1 MLTLVIGRARSGKT
15 TYIMDAIKKSVG
27 DKRGG
32 NVLLVPEQ
40 YSHATAR
47 ALSRYCGDSLSLY
60 GEVLTFSLLADRVF
74 AETGGLSETLLDEG
88 GRLLVMSLAFWGVQS
103 GLRVYGNVGAKTEF
117 LSGLLKAS
125 DELKSCC
132 ITPEQLS
139 EQEAEGTLGDKLH
152 DLALICGAFDAILNN
167 NMQDPST
174 RLKKL
179 ADKIGDSSIG
189 NSGHI
194 YIDGFSDF
202 TAQELRIIGE
212 LLKKNAELTITLTA
226 GGDEDAF
233 AVAEN
238 TRRRLVRLAGGL
250 GKNCRTVE
258 LKSRAGL
265 AEPELELLEAKL
277 FTIENAAF
285 EGENR
290 AVKLISAETPVSE
303 CEIAAAELIRLV
315 RDEGYRWR
323 ELAVMARGFDSYEP
337 VLDNIF
343 SHYGVP
349 VFLNRKSD
357 ILQKPILSLI
367 TSAMDAVS
375 LGFDYESMFKYLKT
389 GLAGVSPEEC
399 DLLEN
404 YVLKWNIRGVKLW
417 SREEPWTFNPR
428 GYVAEA
434 SEEDEAKLRELNR
447 FRKTAALPLKSYH
460 EKSKAAGTASGQVR
474 ALYSFMEDIGLA
486 ERLEE
491 KTEQFRSMGRVKT
504 AEEYSQL
511 WDILVKVIEQCDA
524 ILGDLPMETDEFSR
538 LFKLVLSSYD
548 VATIPVSLDAV
559 MAGDMTR
566 MRSGEIKCLIVL
578 GATDDALPMISDG
591 KGILSDTEREKL
603 LELGLELTGGTEDRI
618 LREMQM
624 MYACMTMPVK
634 RLVMTYPKMSG
645 GAKKRPSYIVGRIQS
660 LLGISVT
667 DEGAFAETFRTAAEP
682 PCFELAVS
690 GSALPAAK
698 AARAYFEMDVDRKA
712 RLDRVLSKAGTS
724 RGSLAAN
731 SVEGIYGRKLRLS
744 ASRVDRFYSCKFS
757 YFIQYGLKAK
767 PRIKAA
773 LDAPEIG
780 TFLHYVLE
788 NVIGEL
794 REDGTLK
801 TAEKAENHRLT
812 AKYIDKYVTE
822 RLGGMEEKSGRFKY
836 LFARL
841 IKDVYSIIDD
851 MTEELKCS
859 QFEPLSFELE
869 FGSEEMP
876 AAAVTGGGMEITVGG
891 VVDRVDGWLHD
902 GKLYLRVIDYKTGKK
917 AFDLS
922 DVWYGMGI
930 QMLIYLFTL
939 EKHGAKLYGDEIVPA
954 GVLYAP
960 ARDVFLSLPRSATDE
975 EIRAQR
981 SKSLI
986 RSGLILGDE
995 SVIEAMEKGEKKYLP
1010 VKFAKDGTLK
1020 PDSIAS
1026 LEQLGRLGA
1035 HIEKTLRNIGDEI
1048 KCGSISADPF
1058 FKGGMS
1064 PCDFCDFKE
1073 ACLFDEETDKK
1084 RYLKKRKAEEV
1095 WSDIEGRGEQNGRC

>member
-1 MLTLVIGRARSGKT
+1 MLTLVVGRARSGKT
-15 TYIMDAIKKSVG
+15 TYIMDAIKRSVS
-27 DKRGG
+27 DKLGG
-32 NVLLVPEQ
+32 NILLVPEQ

-88 GRLLVMSLAFWGVQS
+88 GRLLVMSLAFSSVQS
-103 GLRVYGNVGAKTEF
+103 GLRVYGSVAAKTEF
-117 LSGLLKAS
+117 LTGLLKAS

-132 ITPEQLS
+132 ITPEELS
-139 EQEAEGTLGDKLH
+139 TQEAEGTLGDKLH

-179 ADKIGDSSIG
+179 ADRIFDSSIG
-189 NSGHI
+189 NCGHI
-194 YIDGFSDF
+194 YIDGFTDF

-212 LLKKNAELTITLTA
+212 LLKKGAELTITLSA

-238 TRRRLVRLAGGL
+238 TRRRLIRLAGSL
-250 GKNCRTVE
+250 GKDCRTTE
-258 LKSRAGL
+258 LKTRLGL
-265 AEPELELLEAKL
+265 AEPELEFLEAKL
-277 FTIENAAF
+277 FKTENAAF
-285 EGENR
+285 EGENQ
-290 AVKLISAETPVSE
+290 AVTLIAAETPVSE

-337 VLDNIF
+337 ILDNIF

-375 LGFDYESMFKYLKT
+375 LGWDYESMFRYLKT

-404 YVLKWNIRGVKLW
+404 YVLKWNLRGVKLW
-417 SREEPWTFNPR
+417 SREEPWTFSPR
-428 GYVAEA
+428 GYVSE
-434 SEEDEAKLRELNR
+434 SGEEDEAALIELNR
-447 FRKTAALPLKSYH
+447 LRKIAAMPLKRYH
-460 EKSKAAGTASGQVR
+460 EASKSAGTAAAQVR
-474 ALYSFMEDIGLA
+474 AIYSFMEDIGLA

-491 KTEQFRSMGRVKT
+491 KTEQFRSMGRDKT

-511 WDILVKVIEQCDA
+511 WDILVKVMEQCDA
-524 ILGDLPMETDEFSR
+524 ILGDLPMEPDEFTR

-566 MRSGEIKCLIVL
+566 MRSGDIKCLIVL

-591 KGILSDTEREKL
+591 RGILSDSEREKL
-603 LELGLELTGGTEDRI
+603 LELGFELTGGTEDRI
-618 LREMQM
+618 LREMQT

-634 RLVMTYPKMSG
+634 KLVLTYPKMSG
-645 GAKKRPSYIVGRIQS
+645 GAKKRPSYIVGRIQA
-660 LLGISVT
+660 LLGITVT
-667 DEGAFAETFRTAAEP
+667 DESTFAESFRTAAEA

-690 GSALPAAK
+690 GSGMPAAK
-698 AARAYFEMDVDRKA
+698 AARAYFETDVDRKA
-712 RLDRVLSKAGTS
+712 RLERVLSKAGTS
-724 RGSLAAN
+724 RGSLAAS
-731 SVEGIYGRKLRLS
+731 SVEGIYGGKLRLS

-767 PRIKAA
+767 PRIKAG

-794 REDGTLK
+794 RESGTLK
-801 TAEKAENHRLT
+801 SADKAQCRKLT
-812 AKYIDKYVTE
+812 ARYIDKYVDE

-836 LFARL
+836 LFGRL
-841 IKDVYSIIDD
+841 VKDVYSIIED

-859 QFEPLSFELE
+859 EFVPLSFELP
-869 FGSEEMP
+869 FGGEEMP
-876 AAAVTGGGMEITVGG
+876 AASVSGGGMEITVGG

-902 GKLYLRVIDYKTGKK
+902 GKLYLRVVDYKTGKK
-917 AFDLS
+917 SFDLS

-939 EKHGAKLYGDEIVPA
+939 EKHGAKLYGHEIVPA

-960 ARDVFLSLPRSATDE
+960 ARDVFLSLPRSATEE
-975 EIRAQR
+975 EIRKER
-981 SKSLI
+981 SKSLM
-986 RSGLILGDE
+986 RSGLLLGDE
-995 SVIEAMEKGEKKYLP
+995 TVIEAMEKGEKKYLP
-1010 VKFAKDGTLK
+1010 VKFTRDGALK
-1020 PDSIAS
+1020 PDNLAS

-1048 KCGSISADPF
+1048 KCGSICADPF
-1058 FKGGMS
+1058 VKGGMS
-1064 PCDFCDFKE
+1064 PCEYCDFKE
-1073 ACLFDEETDKK
+1073 ACLFDDQTDKR
-1084 RYLKKRKAEEV
+1084 RYLKHRKAEAV
-1095 WSDIEGRGEQNGRC
+1095 WNDIEGGEGEDGLR